1 MKLPLELTLSD
12 QENRRQ
18 AYRVSPGERV
28 RMTIRDEPVKLLDI
42 SETGIA
48 FESDDHIG
56 DKLDEVVIFFTV
68 RKSYRLKPKLKVMFN
83 RNGHCGAEFVD
94 LSERAHL
101 ALSELVI
108 EIQKD
113 RIRAAQEEKR
123 ANQENDGA

>member
-18 AYRVSPGERV
+18 AYRVVPGERV
-28 RMTIRDEPVKLLDI
+28 RMTIGDQPVKLLDI

-48 FESDDHIG
+48 FESDDHFE
-56 DKLDEVVIFFTV
+56 DKLDDVVIFFTV
-68 RKSYRLKPKLKVMFN
+68 RKSYRLKPTLKVMFN

-113 RIRAAQEEKR
+113 RIRTAQEEKR
-123 ANQENDGA
+123 VNQEKDGA